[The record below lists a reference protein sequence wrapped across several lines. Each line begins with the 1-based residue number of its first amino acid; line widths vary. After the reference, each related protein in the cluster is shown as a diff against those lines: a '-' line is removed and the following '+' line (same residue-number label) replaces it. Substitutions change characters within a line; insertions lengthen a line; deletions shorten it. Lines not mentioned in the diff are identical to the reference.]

1 MDKFYKIFN
10 LKPVINVAGTMTS
23 IGASIINKKSLKS
36 VEVIHDKFIYMDQ
49 LQKLASQKISKRLKT
64 EAAMVTASSSSALTE
79 SIAAIYSKD
88 DLNKI
93 YSLPKMNGKKNVLVQ
108 KGHLVNYGGEVEQ
121 AIKLSGASIITTGKR
136 ISCTEKDLKNSI
148 EKNRNKILCALYVL
162 SHHCDEYDSL
172 DFKIFYKVCSKYK
185 IPVIL
190 DAASESN
197 MNYLSKF
204 GDISIFSAH
213 KFMGGLT
220 AGIIAGKKELIRYIN
235 LQNLGIGRG
244 FKAGKESILSSIYA
258 IEDWY
263 HRDHKKINK
272 NFDKIIYYWK
282 KNIEKFQDLFSCE
295 IIKDPTGNPINRL
308 RLIPKKDINAQSL
321 ALALEDNNPSIIVRD
336 DLLHLGYFELDPC
349 NLHKDQE
356 KIVLK
361 IFSKLLMKP
370 KFKKISLKEYKKI
383 KMKRVKNWI

>member
-148 EKNRNKILCALYVL
+148 EKNRNKMLCALYVL

-172 DFKIFYKVCSKYK
+172 DFKIFYKVCSRVCTVVLLAKNVYNTGS
-185 IPVIL
+185 L
-190 DAASESN
+190 
-197 MNYLSKF
+197 
-204 GDISIFSAH
+204 
-213 KFMGGLT
+213 
-220 AGIIAGKKELIRYIN
+220 GK
-235 LQNLGIGRG
+235 
-244 FKAGKESILSSIYA
+244 
-258 IEDWY
+258 
-263 HRDHKKINK
+263 
-272 NFDKIIYYWK
+272 
-282 KNIEKFQDLFSCE
+282 C
-295 IIKDPTGNPINRL
+295 T
-308 RLIPKKDINAQSL
+308 
-321 ALALEDNNPSIIVRD
+321 
-336 DLLHLGYFELDPC
+336 
-349 NLHKDQE
+349 
-356 KIVLK
+356 
-361 IFSKLLMKP
+361 
-370 KFKKISLKEYKKI
+370 
-383 KMKRVKNWI
+383 

>member
-263 HRDHKKINK
+263 HRDHMKINK
-272 NFDKIIYYWK
+272 NFDEIIYYWK

-308 RLIPKKDINAQSL
+308 RLKPKKDINAQSL

-349 NLHKDQE
+349 NLHKNQE